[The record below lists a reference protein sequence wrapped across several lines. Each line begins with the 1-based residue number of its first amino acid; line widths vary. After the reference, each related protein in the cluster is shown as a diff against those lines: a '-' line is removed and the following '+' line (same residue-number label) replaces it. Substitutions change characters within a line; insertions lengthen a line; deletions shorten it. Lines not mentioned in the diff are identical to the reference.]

1 MEQAK
6 SKCSKGVAKC
16 QFGFTFKEVS
26 NSFGNKQNTR
36 PYVNCAKD
44 WPDQSFPFLAWSGV
58 VLYGLVKADCLYHDI
73 WQFFAAWWHFL
84 SVILVA
90 GS

>member
-1 MEQAK
+1 MDDFFVHDVVDALFAFDHVVRH
-6 SKCSKGVAKC
+6 SDP
-16 QFGFTFKEVS
+16 
-26 NSFGNKQNTR
+26 R
-36 PYVNCAKD
+36 PSVDYAKD